1 MYRGKKPNF
10 PNYPMFVIDGGIA
23 AREES
28 LVGYENGERG
38 LVLTLKDTGLREN
51 GISGIEFGC
60 GSTGLHSFGDGN
72 FYVSK
77 SFRDEEMGQAT
88 NVCLYRLLTDS
99 KWNFEEIL

>member
-1 MYRGKKPNF
+1 M
-10 PNYPMFVIDGGIA
+10 
-23 AREES
+23 
-28 LVGYENGERG
+28 
-38 LVLTLKDTGLREN
+38 REN

-77 SFRDEEMGQAT
+77 SFRDEEKGQAT
-88 NVCLYRLLTDS
+88 NVCLFRLLTDS